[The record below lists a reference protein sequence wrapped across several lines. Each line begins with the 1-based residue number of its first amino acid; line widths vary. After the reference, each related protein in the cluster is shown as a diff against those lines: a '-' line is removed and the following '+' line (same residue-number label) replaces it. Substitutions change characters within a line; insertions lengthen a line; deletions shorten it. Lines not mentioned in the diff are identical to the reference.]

1 MAFLVQWLLHKKIL
15 RHIPYFYCIVISPP
29 PFKNDLALHLIFFR
43 ISSQFECFVPCMI
56 KFSPIVLQKISS
68 QNCEK
73 VYSLADRRLYRTQ
86 TNNSNRSLESF
97 TWIIGLGWL
106 KYKKR
111 QEWDIS
117 EKHQMDVMNVQND
130 VI

>member
-1 MAFLVQWLLHKKIL
+1 
-15 RHIPYFYCIVISPP
+15 
-29 PFKNDLALHLIFFR
+29 
-43 ISSQFECFVPCMI
+43 MI

-111 QEWDIS
+111 QELNIS